1 LRAAVIVDKELGS
14 IVFDQVVRAGFDPA
28 LLEKGTGNNYKAR
41 IYPIPANGYKRVVLA
56 YEQELLFDEGAHFY
70 SLPLNFKNSPK
81 DFKLELLVYDQ
92 NKKPIVTEEAMNGL
106 EFSNWKKTY
115 RTSVSNS
122 N

>member
-1 LRAAVIVDKELGS
+1 
-14 IVFDQVVRAGFDPA
+14 VVRAGVDPT
-28 LLEKGTGNNYKAR
+28 LLEKGTGHNYKAR
-41 IYPIPANGYKRVVLA
+41 IYPIPANGYKSVVLA

-106 EFSNWKKTY
+106 ELIKFLSQKIFK
-115 RTSVSNS
+115 
-122 N
+122 